1 MSSKLSKKRDSVV
14 RPRSNARNT
23 IENEDDLEEPL
34 PPNDYSLS
42 YFREVN
48 DFEFLLKPAPRGV
61 LIQTCI
67 RVQANMMSADE
78 YELIF
83 EDFADRRSPLL
94 KSQSKT
100 AAGVFYS
107 VNALTPN
114 GGGSS
119 KKIGKVESNFSK
131 KKVLQKIKILKSVI
145 I

>member
-1 MSSKLSKKRDSVV
+1 MSKKRDSVV
-14 RPRSNARNT
+14 RPRSNVRSTN
-23 IENEDDLEEPL
+23 ENDDDDDDLEEPL
-34 PPNDYSLS
+34 PPNDFSLT

-48 DFEFLLKPAPRGV
+48 DLEFLFKPAPRGL

-78 YELIF
+78 YEVIF

-100 AAGVFYS
+100 AAGVSYS

-119 KKIGKVESNFSK
+119 KKIGKVESTFSK
-131 KKVLQKIKILKSVI
+131 KKVSQKVTC
-145 I
+145 